1 MAQLYF
7 VVPKQHRILI
17 PMRKYSIYISVLFLM
32 VFLFEF
38 PLSGQEVLRP
48 SRIQARAVRKNLPE
62 LGLPERSSG
71 EIDPTIWYKDGCWHG
86 ADSLKAVP
94 FWIDETIDAESVV
107 KAKMPSEILDLCK
120 EWVAEKPEGPV
131 HVVTGPVRG
140 MQFFAVCT
148 RSRGYLNW
156 KSIAFIVP
164 KSGLQLD
171 KTVWYYSCSVNW
183 IEWLTGYNLFPKLPS
198 GLQELVE
205 EMTAAEHLCSF
216 NEFDPLEYET
226 PDPEID
232 YEWEM
237 DMHEIL

>member
-1 MAQLYF
+1 MNYRA
-7 VVPKQHRILI
+7 
-17 PMRKYSIYISVLFLM
+17 IYITVLFL
-32 VFLFEF
+32 LTALSEF
-38 PLSGQEVLRP
+38 SSSGQELLRP

-62 LGLPERSSG
+62 LGLPERNSG
-71 EIDPTIWYKDGCWHG
+71 EIDPAVWYKDGCWNG
-86 ADSLKAVP
+86 ADSLKAAP
-94 FWIDETIDAESVV
+94 FWVAETIDIESVV
-107 KAKMPSEILDLCK
+107 KTKMPSEIVDLCR

-140 MQFFAVCT
+140 MQFIAVCT

-156 KSIAFIVP
+156 KSIGFIVP
-164 KSGLQLD
+164 KSGLQPD
-171 KTVWYYSCSVNW
+171 KTAWYYSCSVNW
-183 IEWLTGYNLFPKLPS
+183 IEWLTGYNLFPKLPL

-216 NEFDPLEYET
+216 NEFDPLEYEM

-232 YEWEM
+232 YYEWEM